1 MHWDDGDVGAE
12 VGTELMG
19 EATSDSNNTGEDEK
33 APTRLRSILHSTVHC
48 MPRGPKPGN
57 NVMARCPHDC
67 LTNH

>member
-1 MHWDDGDVGAE
+1 MHWDDGDGGAE

-19 EATSDSNNTGEDEK
+19 EATADSNMGEEGSHHQ
-33 APTRLRSILHSTVHC
+33 PTLSALHC
-48 MPRGPKPGN
+48 MPRGAAQPGN

>member
-1 MHWDDGDVGAE
+1 MHWDDGDGGAE

-19 EATSDSNNTGEDEK
+19 EATADSNMGEE
-33 APTRLRSILHSTVHC
+33 APTTSLRSILHC
-48 MPRGPKPGN
+48 IACRGVAQPGN